1 LLRFS
6 VEKSEIAVYSISDSV
21 ENPRGTVMKK
31 FKRHSFTLIELL
43 AVIGLLALLIGIF
56 VPAFNRMMSGNK
68 VDQMASTFKTG
79 LEVAQAKAVAARK
92 YVAMIMPNKYDEITD
107 PKLRPYCNGGYRL
120 AFVKKDGD
128 KWFFAGWVP
137 GSKWSNVADG
147 AMLVKIARRK
157 DWFTTEGD
165 SDTALLNLDHSG
177 SVKAETDTAFTG
189 SGDLTEIK
197 VLNSQDPDLAGLG
210 TLDSENTSTPQSAD
224 NWRGIIFTP
233 FSGTV
238 GGDSP
243 ILLFFTEARI
253 NGTAYE
259 YPNKDNFV
267 ILKLNP
273 ITGKV
278 IYLPMED
285 EE

>member
-1 LLRFS
+1 
-6 VEKSEIAVYSISDSV
+6 
-21 ENPRGTVMKK
+21 MKK

-137 GSKWSNVADG
+137 GSKWSNIADG

-165 SDTALLNLDHSG
+165 SDTALLDLDHSV

-189 SGDLTEIK
+189 SDDLTEIK
-197 VLNSQDPDLAGLG
+197 VINSKDPDLAGLG
-210 TLDSENTSTPQSAD
+210 VLSDDASAVQSAD